1 VIPEFHNLSFL
12 YLKTVRSTA
21 FWQKGSTAGGIAA
34 GSRSYELFVYLPIR
48 IGVQKVL
55 FFSFD
60 PPTFRRFV

>member
-1 VIPEFHNLSFL
+1 
-12 YLKTVRSTA
+12 LKTVRSTA